1 MKIETK
7 YNLGQEVWF
16 MFDNKPRTAKVLK
29 IGVQC
34 RNEFTVILYEIKL
47 NNYDVKP
54 FKVEECDIY
63 LSKEELLKS
72 L

>member
-7 YNLGQEVWF
+7 YDIGQEVWF
-16 MFDNKPRTAKVLK
+16 MFANKPRTAKVIR
-29 IGVQC
+29 IGIQC
-34 RNEFTVILYEIKL
+34 RTECTVVLYEIKP

-54 FKVEECDIY
+54 FKVEEFDIY

>member
-16 MFDNKPRTAKVLK
+16 MFANKPRTAKIVK
-29 IGVQC
+29 IGVVC
-34 RNEFTVILYEIKL
+34 RNEFTIVLYEIKP

-63 LSKEELLKS
+63 VSKEELLKS

>member
-7 YNLGQEVWF
+7 CNLNQEVWV
-16 MFDNKPRTAKVLK
+16 MFCNKPRTAKVLK

-34 RNEFTVILYEIKL
+34 RNEFTVVMYEIKL

-63 LSKEELLKS
+63 VSKEELLKG